1 MLLTPASTRAVL
13 ARLGIKSTCDLGDGE
28 AYRVGPEQMPG
39 EIKWRAEWLDW
50 FSKMLTLQLLE
61 KSPEKR
67 LESVRTHYQLLVT
80 ETGLHPTEAL
90 AVVERGL
97 AGAKAASTRPKDG
110 PAELLANPE
119 TAEKIYMIRKSL
131 LDERF
136 VKMLRKHATRLDDPA
151 MAVKKGK
158 RSKLRKST
166 GAANPV
172 DDAAP
177 LAKDKT
183 SA

>member
-13 ARLGIKSTCDLGDGE
+13 ARLGIESTCDLGDGE

-39 EIKWRAEWLDW
+39 EIKWRAEWLEW
-50 FSKMLTLQLLE
+50 SCNMLTLKLLE
-61 KSPEKR
+61 EPPEKR
-67 LESVRTHYQLLVT
+67 LDWVRTHYQLLVS

-97 AGAKAASTRPKDG
+97 AGAKAASTQPKDG
-110 PAELLANPE
+110 PPDHLANPE

-136 VKMLRKHATRLDDPA
+136 VNMLRKHATRLDNPA
-151 MAVKKGK
+151 LLVKKGK
-158 RSKLRKST
+158 RSKQRKST
-166 GAANPV
+166 GATNPV
-172 DDAAP
+172 EDVAP
-177 LAKDKT
+177 LAGGKT